1 MKLVL
6 DLNVLLDVVQRREP
20 FYFNSATVVSK
31 VVEGE
36 HIGYLPGHAVTT
48 LHYVVG
54 RYGTQKKAD
63 EFVDWLLAH
72 FEIIPQDKVQ
82 FLRARSLSMPDF
94 EDAALA
100 AAAEAM
106 RCDLILTRNLDDFE
120 KSPVEALSP
129 EEFLVQI

>member
-1 MKLVL
+1 MKLLL

-20 FYFNSATVVSK
+20 FYFTSATVVSK
-31 VVEGE
+31 VVENE
-36 HIGYLPGHAVTT
+36 HTGYLPGHAVTT

-54 RYGTQKKAD
+54 RYGSKQKAD

-82 FLRARSLSMPDF
+82 FLRARALSMPDF

-100 AAAEAM
+100 AAAEAV